1 MEIGL
6 PHVRTLV
13 VVEKTSTSKN
23 GKPQTDVSAAASTS
37 GTPAKSED
45 EETTDTVSY
54 YLSSHHP
61 RRAEFFAELIRGHWG
76 GCEIRNHWVRDA
88 IFEEDSTRSKN
99 VNLNGNLA
107 ILRGALI
114 ALKSRLV
121 PDRSWPFIREL
132 SSMKISLPYNMICK
146 NLFK

>member
-1 MEIGL
+1 MEVGM

-13 VVEKTSTSKN
+13 AVEKTSTDN
-23 GKPQTDVSAAASTS
+23 P
-37 GTPAKSED
+37 
-45 EETTDTVSY
+45 TDTTAY

-88 IFEEDSTRSKN
+88 LFEEDATRSKN
-99 VNLNGNLA
+99 LNLNGNLA
-107 ILRGALI
+107 VLRGCLI
-114 ALKSRLV
+114 ALKAALA
-121 PDRSWPFIREL
+121 PGKTWPFVREL
-132 SSMKISLPYNMICK
+132 ASMKISLPYNMICK